1 MDIRTIILMVLAL
14 VVLVMGM
21 VLMDATVPVPV
32 DDSRRILD
40 SVRYEAA
47 MDSMQRLVSEQRGQI
62 EALRRRGKRLTL
74 QLDSLAHAMR
84 HRPPSRINDDD
95 SLRAAI
101 LRAAGLVQPR

>member
-21 VLMDATVPVPV
+21 VLMDTTIPVPV

-47 MDSMQRLVSEQRGQI
+47 MDSMERLVSQQRTQI

-74 QLDSLAHAMR
+74 QLDSLAHAVR

-101 LRAAGLVQPR
+101 LRAAGVIHSR

>member
-47 MDSMQRLVSEQRGQI
+47 MERLVSEQRTQI

-101 LRAAGLVQPR
+101 LRAAGVVQPR